1 MTSSEDIDSSF
12 DEIVSLTKFAL
23 TSDGE
28 SVSSP
33 SNDSLGTSAAIRN
46 PHNMMKLVSIN
57 SELEAS
63 HKDILI
69 ANLVGQID
77 ELKQEK
83 IELKQEVRRL
93 QKRNETLNDQMHGMQ
108 ERHTSEMRK
117 FHERMHENM
126 SARCE
131 AKVRLH

>member
-1 MTSSEDIDSSF
+1 MTSSEDIDSLF
-12 DEIVSLTKFAL
+12 DEIVSLTNFAL

-33 SNDSLGTSAAIRN
+33 SNDSFGTSAAIRN
-46 PHNMMKLVSIN
+46 HNMNSIN

-69 ANLVGQID
+69 TNLVRQID

-83 IELKQEVRRL
+83 IELKEEVRGL

-108 ERHTSEMRK
+108 ECYTSEMRK
-117 FHERMHENM
+117 FYERMHANM
-126 SARCE
+126 SCE
-131 AKVRLH
+131 AKV